1 MPRCTGLALL
11 IACLALAAPVRAEG
25 KQPARAMPVTPE
37 EVQAIQEALGA
48 KHWEAM
54 PDSQRRVTVMRY
66 RQWQRLPAEKRK
78 GRSLK
83 RFLLRRDRPRL
94 PRPLVERLQKMDRR
108 QRAVAERFLM
118 MRWRHMEIDDALR
131 RIPFDARWQ
140 WFDQLFPEPFDP
152 RAAREA
158 NHNLRKFM
166 ARQVAIGLRPH
177 VDAAIAE
184 VEQKRGAVLEGAD
197 RKKLQN
203 RIARELMKKE
213 KHEAETRRVTR
224 LVEELDRWFGAD
236 APRRGSLLPHVLAR
250 NKLRASPRE
259 RELIRYALMPGDCP
273 LLDPERIAGPL
284 PEDPEALPLWQRDFE
299 VLARLELLSQCRMAS
314 EDAVGLASSTDAAE
328 LLAGL
333 RGVQGRRARAQGG
346 PQPPPRRKRQPEAPS
361 GRQPNKDGQGDK
373 GQDGC

>member
-11 IACLALAAPVRAEG
+11 IACFALAAPVRAGEKRG
-25 KQPARAMPVTPE
+25 QMPVKPE
-37 EVQAIQEALGA
+37 EVQAIQEAIGA
-48 KHWEAM
+48 KAWEAM
-54 PDSQRRVTVMRY
+54 SDSQKRVTVMRY
-66 RQWQRLPAEKRK
+66 RQWQRLPAEKREGK
-78 GRSLK
+78 SPK
-83 RFLLRRDRPRL
+83 RFLLRRDRPHL
-94 PRPLVERLQKMDRR
+94 PRPLVERLEGMDRR
-108 QRAVAERFLM
+108 QRMVAERFLM

-140 WFDQLFPEPFDP
+140 WFDRLFPEPFDP

-166 ARQVAIGLRPH
+166 ARQVAMGLRPH

-197 RKKLQN
+197 RKKLQD

-213 KHEAETRRVTR
+213 KHAEETRRVRR

-284 PEDPEALPLWQRDFE
+284 PEDPEALPQWQRDFE

-314 EDAVGLASSTDAAE
+314 EGALGLASSTDAAE

-333 RGVQGRRARAQGG
+333 RGAAHGRRARAQG
-346 PQPPPRRKRQPEAPS
+346 RKRQPS
-361 GRQPNKDGQGDK
+361 KGDK
-373 GQDGC
+373 SDQDD